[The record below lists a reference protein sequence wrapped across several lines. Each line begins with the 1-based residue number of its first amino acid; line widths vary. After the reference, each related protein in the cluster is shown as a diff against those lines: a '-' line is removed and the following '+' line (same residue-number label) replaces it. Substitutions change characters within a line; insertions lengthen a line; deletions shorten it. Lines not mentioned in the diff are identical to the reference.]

1 MLLPV
6 ESTSRNQTSG
16 QTDLSDEI
24 IAEISDKCSFK
35 KLKLASQTVKDNSL
49 VADEELARKMD
60 QHLYRKGT
68 VFSGSSLEVF

>member
-35 KLKLASQTVKDNSL
+35 KLKLASQTSL